1 MTSKE
6 ILKDYVP
13 AILDF
18 KKSREL
24 RTDTQFQSLLSKAY
38 ELETGDKQTASQIL
52 YNCNSCIARAVD
64 FFSNLFSKE
73 LDNKQEVAEPKQKRK
88 RINNIKPTT

>member
-6 ILKDYVP
+6 ILKDYIP

-18 KKSREL
+18 KRSREL
-24 RTDTQFQSLLSKAY
+24 RTDTQFQKLLSQAY
-38 ELETGDKQTASQIL
+38 ELETGDRQTAKSIL
-52 YNCNSCIARAVD
+52 DNCNSCIARAVD

-73 LDNKQEVAEPKQKRK
+73 LDNKQEVTEPKQKRK
-88 RINNIKPTT
+88 RINNK

>member
-6 ILKDYVP
+6 ILKDYIP

-18 KKSREL
+18 KRSREL
-24 RTDTQFQSLLSKAY
+24 RTDTQFQKLLSQAY
-38 ELETGDKQTASQIL
+38 EVETGDSHTAKSIL
-52 YNCNSCIARAVD
+52 DNCNSCIARAVD

-73 LDNKQEVAEPKQKRK
+73 LDNKQEVTEPKQKRK
-88 RINNIKPTT
+88 RINNK